1 MSIEPDPDLPAPAE
15 PSSDDSTDAGSNRS
29 AVDVAEP
36 EPDSEAESE
45 AESADGVEVPRPP
58 LWRRTFERARS
69 YWLLGPEPFGGAIG
83 LFVTGCFM
91 FYYVVHFGTL
101 TSDVHRGYG
110 DSAFDIGLYDQG
122 LWLLSHFHA
131 PYITEMGR
139 NLFGDHTQFLL
150 VALVPFYWIRPDA
163 TTLLWIQAAALAA
176 GAIPVYMLSM
186 RRFANPW
193 FATVFAGAF
202 LLHPALGQTNLENFH
217 PDALL
222 VPIIG
227 FAIYAAIENKP
238 RMFLVFCVLAFL
250 GKEDVILIL
259 LPLIIWFAWRRNR
272 RLGITIALGAFAYTI
287 FATYGVMRSL
297 IGVPTLNQGRIPF
310 GGISGTA
317 KEIVKKP
324 ADFVKY
330 LIKGD
335 SPNGRPFYVW
345 QLIAPTGLMFLIAPE
360 IALTAVLVIGTNVLS
375 NFGYQ
380 HLIAY
385 HYTMVIL
392 PALSLG
398 TVYAVSKLKKQTY
411 RKVAVAIVGIASV
424 WTAYLWG
431 PLPFS
436 LHHTVPHWS
445 PSYPAVTAIDEVR
458 HKLPPN
464 AVVSAY
470 YSFVP
475 HIDHRKE
482 VYMWPNPFHAVLW
495 GTYKQEGQRLP
506 QADRVQYLMLPA
518 DLTDHPEVL
527 DEIRNQFDVVAQ
539 SSNAV
544 LYKRKGT

>member
-1 MSIEPDPDLPAPAE
+1 MSIDPPSEPTVSTQPPTDDLIG
-15 PSSDDSTDAGSNRS
+15 AGASRS
-29 AVDVAEP
+29 AVDVDEQVPDAEAELDDEP
-36 EPDSEAESE
+36 EA
-45 AESADGVEVPRPP
+45 RPP
-58 LWRRTFERARS
+58 WTERALERVRGH
-69 YWLLGPEPFGGAIG
+69 WLLGPDPYWGALG
-83 LFVTGCFM
+83 LVLTGCFVL
-91 FYYVVHFGTL
+91 YYFVHFGSL
-101 TSDVHRGYG
+101 TSEIHRGYG

-122 LWLLSHFHA
+122 LWLLSRFHA
-131 PYITEMGR
+131 PFITEMGR

-150 VALVPFYWIRPDA
+150 LALVPFYWIRPDA
-163 TTLLWIQAAALAA
+163 TTLLWIQAGALAA

-186 RRFANPW
+186 RRLANPF

-202 LLHPALGQTNLENFH
+202 LLHPALAQTNLENFH

-222 VPIIG
+222 VPILG

-238 RMFLVFCVLAFL
+238 RMFLVFSVLALL
-250 GKEDVILIL
+250 GKEDVVLIL
-259 LPLIIWFAWRRNR
+259 LPLVIWFAWRRNR
-272 RLGITIALGAFAYTI
+272 RLGITIAFGAIAYTI

-310 GGISGTA
+310 GGVSGVA
-317 KEIVKKP
+317 KEILKKP

-345 QLIAPTGLMFLIAPE
+345 QLIAPTGLMFLVAPE
-360 IALTAVLVIGTNVLS
+360 VALTGALVVGTNVLS

-380 HLIAY
+380 HQIAY

-392 PALSLG
+392 PALSMG
-398 TVYAVSKLKKQTY
+398 TVFAVSKLKKETW
-411 RKVAVAIVGIASV
+411 RRVAVGIVAVSSV
-424 WTAYLWG
+424 WTAYIWG
-431 PLPFS
+431 PFPFA
-436 LHHTVPHWS
+436 LHHDIPHWS
-445 PSYPAVTAIDEVR
+445 PSYPPVAAINDVR
-458 HKLPPN
+458 AKLPPN
-464 AVVSAY
+464 ASVAAY

-482 VYMWPNPFHAVLW
+482 VYVWPTPFHAALW

-506 QADRVQYLMLPA
+506 QADTVQYVMLPTN
-518 DLTDHPEVL
+518 LTDHPEVL
-527 DEIRNQFDVVAQ
+527 REIQDQFEVVAQ